1 MSKSIWRPL
10 NTYGLVF
17 IGACVSAGMIYAIAA
32 I

>member
-1 MSKSIWRPL
+1 MSNKIFRPL

-17 IGACVSAGMIYAIAA
+17 IGACVSVGLIYAITV